1 MALGMEQLESME
13 TRQKPINSGHNL
25 TLPPIGRNIQS
36 KITDL
41 PPKNL
46 SYGVDK
52 RDKKWYFF
60 NKTEIKKNV

>member
-25 TLPPIGRNIQS
+25 TLPPIGRNIQP

-41 PPKNL
+41 PPRICPMELTKGTKNGIFL
-46 SYGVDK
+46 IRQK
-52 RDKKWYFF
+52 
-60 NKTEIKKNV
+60 